1 MEKMEKI
8 RENSTYP
15 HPEWISERVVSL
27 LLSSLI
33 LLSSAIIVLL
43 ISVLISFGNPSIPL
57 NEIFVLSHN
66 TVLLSVFMKYSIK
79 KKLWK
84 HLTVGEGL
92 GKQF

>member
-43 ISVLISFGNPSIPL
+43 ISVLISFRKSFNIAKW
-57 NEIFVLSHN
+57 NFCFVS
-66 TVLLSVFMKYSIK
+66 
-79 KKLWK
+79 
-84 HLTVGEGL
+84 
-92 GKQF
+92 

>member
-1 MEKMEKI
+1 VDPIPTPEWILKNGEKWRKI

-43 ISVLISFGNPSIPL
+43 ISVLISFRKSFNIA
-57 NEIFVLSHN
+57 
-66 TVLLSVFMKYSIK
+66 K
-79 KKLWK
+79 
-84 HLTVGEGL
+84 
-92 GKQF
+92 

>member
-15 HPEWISERVVSL
+15 HPEWINERVASL

-33 LLSSAIIVLL
+33 LLSTAIIVLL

-79 KKLWK
+79 KKLWNYS
-84 HLTVGEGL
+84 TVGEGL

>member
-33 LLSSAIIVLL
+33 LLSSAHYRIID
-43 ISVLISFGNPSIPL
+43 
-57 NEIFVLSHN
+57 
-66 TVLLSVFMKYSIK
+66 LSVDLF
-79 KKLWK
+79 WK
-84 HLTVGEGL
+84 SFKTA
-92 GKQF
+92 K